1 MDMKRTN
8 LGVHRWKLAVSL
20 LMLII
25 IAGLTGCGAKT
36 EKEDIPF
43 SENILLS
50 LNHGAPGYGTIEEC
64 IDAEIYIYTDRTVK
78 VVVYYPEELEIASL
92 ELTEA
97 DYEKIVQLADPHE
110 ISSLK
115 VEEDL
120 GVCDGSSY
128 YLSRYGENDEQVL
141 SRGGYMPIGKKF
153 WEIRDGIMEILKPYG
168 ITEIVEDYR
177 KSAREILNEK

>member
-1 MDMKRTN
+1 MKKTN
-8 LGVHRWKLAVSL
+8 LGMHKWKLTVSL
-20 LMLII
+20 FMLII
-25 IAGLTGCGAKT
+25 MVGLTGCGAET
-36 EKEDIPF
+36 ENIQY

-50 LNHGAPGYGTIEEC
+50 LNHGAPGYGTEEEC

-78 VVVYYPEELEIASL
+78 VVVYYPEELERASL

-115 VEEDL
+115 VKNDS
-120 GVCDGSSY
+120 GVDDGSSY
-128 YLSRYGENDEQVL
+128 HLNLYDENDERVL
-141 SRGGYMPIGKKF
+141 SRGGYMPTGEKF

-168 ITEIVEDYR
+168 ITEIVVDYR
-177 KSAREILNEK
+177 KSAENIVIQP